1 MSPFLVFLNAARNL
15 ASMGMKREQVL
26 DFAKNEFGELTDLM
40 KSQIDN
46 IYRPKKSVSPKD
58 PDFDDTVVK
67 MKFDDEGK
75 PFNPRDPLKD
85 YSKKDKKA
93 DGGRIG
99 LRIGSG
105 EGKDVSGREYDA
117 PSAAARSVSTSP
129 SRDRDDGPSNN
140 FTDTRTKKKIIEGV
154 KKGAGTATRNFITN
168 QVFDKF
174 GKALKINPKAA
185 AILGIIGAIRGST
198 KKSLPG
204 DLSMLDEEGIG
215 SLPESNLF
223 ADVSAKDLKRKGMI
237 EGAGFDYG
245 DAQMMNMINPT
256 MTQEEF
262 EGMMK
267 GTITEPTGKFAAADG
282 GRIGFDIGSF
292 PMKKDG
298 FFVSPDFDK
307 MTPEQKRLYEN
318 NIKLYKKIQES
329 MMEKLP
335 KPSEENK
342 IDLKKLYE
350 LRKKQAEEMGLP
362 STIQLLES
370 GGRVGLKDGVTK
382 DGILFPT
389 KRDGFSVSPDFDNM
403 TEEQKMY
410 IEGMKIQE
418 KMRQK
423 KLKEILDKIKDSM
436 PENERNIKPVP
447 MPKRDLPMKGILQS
461 LAGGGRVGFKKGLL
475 ASMMEGLSPD
485 GGIFQSIFANRKH
498 PILSTLN
505 ATELLSLG
513 EALRPVIGFNE
524 GGRVGLKSG
533 TGIFKGLKKFLM
545 PGADD
550 KLERQLLGT
559 ELGYEGLNNLMQLL
573 QGSGLFASGGR
584 VGLKDGPQD
593 PKRRS
598 ILKMIGGGLM
608 SLPILSKLKFLAPLA
623 PTIKKAAER
632 GIDVAP
638 TYFFDLVNKIKMFG
652 KQGKGAEDRVTEYNY
667 KNYSLEEN
675 VSDGTQRI
683 TIKKGDPEV
692 SYKEEIME
700 YTPPKMEE
708 DIGQLPAQYDE
719 VTVRPDM
726 DGKMKDIED
735 GIDDI
740 SEILEE
746 VKKSAPPIKKA
757 AGGLAYMLGE

>member
-26 DFAKNEFGELTDLM
+26 DFAQREFGELTELM
-40 KSQIDN
+40 KAQIDN
-46 IYRPKKSVSPKD
+46 IYKTKKGAPSESKVGEFFGFKNYPKKDEV
-58 PDFDDTVVK
+58 FDDTVVK

-75 PFNPRDPLKD
+75 PFNPKDPLKNL
-85 YSKKDKKA
+85 SKKDKKA

-99 LRIGSG
+99 
-105 EGKDVSGREYDA
+105 
-117 PSAAARSVSTSP
+117 
-129 SRDRDDGPSNN
+129 
-140 FTDTRTKKKIIEGV
+140 
-154 KKGAGTATRNFITN
+154 
-168 QVFDKF
+168 FD
-174 GKALKINPKAA
+174 
-185 AILGIIGAIRGST
+185 
-198 KKSLPG
+198 
-204 DLSMLDEEGIG
+204 M
-215 SLPESNLF
+215 
-223 ADVSAKDLKRKGMI
+223 
-237 EGAGFDYG
+237 
-245 DAQMMNMINPT
+245 
-256 MTQEEF
+256 
-262 EGMMK
+262 
-267 GTITEPTGKFAAADG
+267 
-282 GRIGFDIGSF
+282 GSF
-292 PMKKDG
+292 PIKKDG
-298 FFVSPDFDK
+298 FLVSPDFDK
-307 MTPEQKRLYEN
+307 MT
-318 NIKLYKKIQES
+318 
-329 MMEKLP
+329 
-335 KPSEENK
+335 
-342 IDLKKLYE
+342 
-350 LRKKQAEEMGLP
+350 
-362 STIQLLES
+362 
-370 GGRVGLKDGVTK
+370 
-382 DGILFPT
+382 
-389 KRDGFSVSPDFDNM
+389 
-403 TEEQKMY
+403 EEQKMY
-410 IEGMKIQE
+410 MEGMKIQE
-418 KMRQK
+418 KKRQE
-423 KLKEILDKIKDSM
+423 KLRKLLEKFKESL
-436 PENERNIKPVP
+436 PEKERNIKPVP
-447 MPKRDLPMKGILQS
+447 MPDRALPMKGILQS

-513 EALRPVIGFNE
+513 EALRPVIGLNE

-608 SLPILSKLKFLAPLA
+608 SLPNLGKLIFLAPLA

-746 VKKSAPPIKKA
+746 VKKEAPPIKKA

>member
-1 MSPFLVFLNAARNL
+1 M
-15 ASMGMKREQVL
+15 
-26 DFAKNEFGELTDLM
+26 
-40 KSQIDN
+40 
-46 IYRPKKSVSPKD
+46 
-58 PDFDDTVVK
+58 
-67 MKFDDEGK
+67 
-75 PFNPRDPLKD
+75 
-85 YSKKDKKA
+85 
-93 DGGRIG
+93 
-99 LRIGSG
+99 
-105 EGKDVSGREYDA
+105 
-117 PSAAARSVSTSP
+117 
-129 SRDRDDGPSNN
+129 
-140 FTDTRTKKKIIEGV
+140 
-154 KKGAGTATRNFITN
+154 
-168 QVFDKF
+168 
-174 GKALKINPKAA
+174 
-185 AILGIIGAIRGST
+185 
-198 KKSLPG
+198 
-204 DLSMLDEEGIG
+204 
-215 SLPESNLF
+215 
-223 ADVSAKDLKRKGMI
+223 
-237 EGAGFDYG
+237 
-245 DAQMMNMINPT
+245 
-256 MTQEEF
+256 
-262 EGMMK
+262 
-267 GTITEPTGKFAAADG
+267 
-282 GRIGFDIGSF
+282 
-292 PMKKDG
+292 
-298 FFVSPDFDK
+298 SPDFDK
-307 MTPEQKRLYEN
+307 L
-318 NIKLYKKIQES
+318 
-329 MMEKLP
+329 
-335 KPSEENK
+335 
-342 IDLKKLYE
+342 
-350 LRKKQAEEMGLP
+350 
-362 STIQLLES
+362 
-370 GGRVGLKDGVTK
+370 
-382 DGILFPT
+382 
-389 KRDGFSVSPDFDNM
+389 

-410 IEGMKIQE
+410 VEGMKIQ
-418 KMRQK
+418 QK
-423 KLKEILDKIKDSM
+423 KRQEAVKRFLDKLLESQ
-436 PENERNIKPVP
+436 PESERGLKPVP
-447 MPKRDLPMKGILQS
+447 MPKYGPDDFKKGLQS

-513 EALRPVIGFNE
+513 EALGPVIGFNE

-608 SLPILSKLKFLAPLA
+608 SLPILGKLKFLAPLA

-692 SYKEEIME
+692 SYKEEVME

-708 DIGQLPAQYDE
+708 DVGQLPSQYDE
-719 VTVRPDM
+719 VTIFPDK

-746 VKKSAPPIKKA
+746 VRKDAPPIKKA

>member
-26 DFAKNEFGELTDLM
+26 DFAQREFGELTDLM
-40 KSQIDN
+40 KAQIDN
-46 IYRPKKSVSPKD
+46 IYKPTKSVKPKD

-75 PFNPRDPLKD
+75 PFNPKDPLKNL
-85 YSKKDKKA
+85 SKKDKKA

-99 LRIGSG
+99 LFKGAVASG
-105 EGKDVSGREYDA
+105 EDISPGTDVGGN
-117 PSAAARSVSTSP
+117 V
-129 SRDRDDGPSNN
+129 RDDNPFSGGDGGGGGGDN
-140 FTDTRTKKKIIEGV
+140 FVDTTTKKKIIEGG
-154 KKGAGTATRNFITN
+154 KTATKNVITSKI
-168 QVFDKF
+168 FDKF
-174 GKALKINPKAA
+174 GKVIGLNPKGAA
-185 AILGIIGAIRGST
+185 LLGIINAIRGS
-198 KKSLPG
+198 KKIDDPLME
-204 DLSMLDEEGIG
+204 DQEGIPA
-215 SLPESNLF
+215 LAN
-223 ADVSAKDLKRKGMI
+223 
-237 EGAGFDYG
+237 
-245 DAQMMNMINPT
+245 
-256 MTQEEF
+256 
-262 EGMMK
+262 
-267 GTITEPTGKFAAADG
+267 G
-282 GRIGFDIGSF
+282 GRIGLKEGVTKDGLFPF

-298 FFVSPDFDK
+298 F
-307 MTPEQKRLYEN
+307 L
-318 NIKLYKKIQES
+318 I
-329 MMEKLP
+329 
-335 KPSEENK
+335 
-342 IDLKKLYE
+342 
-350 LRKKQAEEMGLP
+350 
-362 STIQLLES
+362 
-370 GGRVGLKDGVTK
+370 
-382 DGILFPT
+382 
-389 KRDGFSVSPDFDNM
+389 SPDFDNM

-410 IEGMKIQE
+410 MEGMKIQE

-423 KLKEILDKIKDSM
+423 KLREFLDKLLESQ
-436 PENERNIKPVP
+436 PESERGLKPVP
-447 MPKRDLPMKGILQS
+447 MPDRALPDSLKQKGIKS
-461 LAGGGRVGFKKGLL
+461 LASGGRVGFKKGLL
-475 ASMMEGLSPD
+475 AKLGIEGLSPD
-485 GGIFQSIFANRKH
+485 GGIFQSLFANRKH
-498 PILSTLN
+498 PILSTFN
-505 ATELLSLG
+505 SMELLEIANSLG
-513 EALRPVIGFNE
+513 PVIGFNE

-623 PTIKKAAER
+623 PTIKKAAEK
-632 GIDVAP
+632 GIDIAP
-638 TYFFDLVNKIKMFG
+638 SYFFDLVNKIKMFG

-692 SYKEEIME
+692 SYKEEVME

-708 DIGQLPAQYDE
+708 DVGQLPSQYDE
-719 VTVRPDM
+719 VTIFPDK

-746 VKKSAPPIKKA
+746 VRKDAPPIKKA

>member
-1 MSPFLVFLNAARNL
+1 MNPFLVFLNAARNL
-15 ASMGMKREQVL
+15 ASMGMKKEQVL
-26 DFAKNEFGELTDLM
+26 DFAKNEFGELTGMM
-40 KSQIDN
+40 KYQIDN
-46 IYRPKKSVSPKD
+46 IYKPKKPVDPKN

-99 LRIGSG
+99 LKDGLGVLSLEDIGFLMEPSG
-105 EGKDVSGREYDA
+105 KKIPSYMLEGFQKDPKLSEEQLKEILKKIKEKD
-117 PSAAARSVSTSP
+117 
-129 SRDRDDGPSNN
+129 
-140 FTDTRTKKKIIEGV
+140 FKKKDPI
-154 KKGAGTATRNFITN
+154 
-168 QVFDKF
+168 Q
-174 GKALKINPKAA
+174 L
-185 AILGIIGAIRGST
+185 
-198 KKSLPG
+198 
-204 DLSMLDEEGIG
+204 M
-215 SLPESNLF
+215 
-223 ADVSAKDLKRKGMI
+223 
-237 EGAGFDYG
+237 
-245 DAQMMNMINPT
+245 
-256 MTQEEF
+256 
-262 EGMMK
+262 
-267 GTITEPTGKFAAADG
+267 ADG
-282 GRIGFDIGSF
+282 GRIGLRDGVPKEGIDSLPFNKDSIGSF
-292 PMKKDG
+292 PMKRDG
-298 FFVSPDFDK
+298 FLISPDFDK
-307 MTPEQKRLYEN
+307 L
-318 NIKLYKKIQES
+318 
-329 MMEKLP
+329 
-335 KPSEENK
+335 
-342 IDLKKLYE
+342 
-350 LRKKQAEEMGLP
+350 
-362 STIQLLES
+362 
-370 GGRVGLKDGVTK
+370 
-382 DGILFPT
+382 
-389 KRDGFSVSPDFDNM
+389 

-410 IEGMKIQE
+410 MEGMKIQE
-418 KMRQK
+418 KKRQK
-423 KLKEILDKIKDSM
+423 KLREFLDKLKESL

-447 MPKRDLPMKGILQS
+447 FPDRPIPESFKKG
-461 LAGGGRVGFKKGLL
+461 LASGGRVGFKKGLL
-475 ASMMEGLSPD
+475 ASMMEGITPD

>member
-26 DFAKNEFGELTDLM
+26 DFAQREFGELTELM

-46 IYRPKKSVSPKD
+46 IYKPKKSVNPKD

-75 PFNPRDPLKD
+75 PFNPKDPLKD

-99 LRIGSG
+99 LRGG
-105 EGKDVSGREYDA
+105 D
-117 PSAAARSVSTSP
+117 AARSDAASGRNAGRADP
-129 SRDRDDGPSNN
+129 SGGVERPSGGGRDDGPSNN
-140 FTDTRTKKKIIEGV
+140 FMDTTTKKKIIEGG
-154 KKGAGTATRNFITN
+154 KTATKNFITN
-168 QVFDKF
+168 KVFDKF
-174 GKALKINPKAA
+174 GKVMGVNPKGA
-185 AILGIIGAIRGST
+185 AILGIIGAIRRGT
-198 KKSLPG
+198 KKAPPG
-204 DLSMLDEEGIG
+204 NLSMLDEEGILG
-215 SLPESNLF
+215 LPESNLLAF
-223 ADVSAKDLKRKGMI
+223 EPGSIKDKQLKQMYNIFQETGM
-237 EGAGFDYG
+237 E
-245 DAQMMNMINPT
+245 NPR
-256 MTQEEF
+256 
-262 EGMMK
+262 MK
-267 GTITEPTGKFAAADG
+267 GLMKEDIEQGGPLSLPEEAYQTAADG
-282 GRIGFDIGSF
+282 GRIGFNTGLSF

-298 FFVSPDFDK
+298 FLMSPDFDK
-307 MTPEQKRLYEN
+307 L
-318 NIKLYKKIQES
+318 
-329 MMEKLP
+329 
-335 KPSEENK
+335 
-342 IDLKKLYE
+342 
-350 LRKKQAEEMGLP
+350 
-362 STIQLLES
+362 
-370 GGRVGLKDGVTK
+370 
-382 DGILFPT
+382 
-389 KRDGFSVSPDFDNM
+389 

-410 IEGMKIQE
+410 MEGMKIQE
-418 KMRQK
+418 KMIQK
-423 KLKEILDKIKDSM
+423 KLKEILDKIKESM
-436 PENERNIKPVP
+436 PENERNMKPVP
-447 MPKRDLPMKGILQS
+447 MPDRALPDSLKQKGIKG
-461 LAGGGRVGFKKGLL
+461 LASGGRVGFKKGLL

-513 EALRPVIGFNE
+513 EALRPVIGLNE

-608 SLPILSKLKFLAPLA
+608 SLPILGKLKFLAPLA

-692 SYKEEIME
+692 SYKEEVME

-757 AGGLAYMLGE
+757 AGRLAYMLGE

>member
-26 DFAKNEFGELTDLM
+26 DFAQREFGELSELM
-40 KSQIDN
+40 KAQIDN
-46 IYRPKKSVSPKD
+46 IYKPKKGAPSQSKVGEFFGFKNYPKKD
-58 PDFDDTVVK
+58 EVFDDTVVK

-75 PFNPRDPLKD
+75 PFNPRDPLKNL
-85 YSKKDKKA
+85 SKKDKDKKA

-99 LRIGSG
+99 L
-105 EGKDVSGREYDA
+105 KD
-117 PSAAARSVSTSP
+117 SV
-129 SRDRDDGPSNN
+129 N
-140 FTDTRTKKKIIEGV
+140 
-154 KKGAGTATRNFITN
+154 
-168 QVFDKF
+168 DK
-174 GKALKINPKAA
+174 
-185 AILGIIGAIRGST
+185 
-198 KKSLPG
+198 
-204 DLSMLDEEGIG
+204 
-215 SLPESNLF
+215 
-223 ADVSAKDLKRKGMI
+223 
-237 EGAGFDYG
+237 
-245 DAQMMNMINPT
+245 
-256 MTQEEF
+256 
-262 EGMMK
+262 
-267 GTITEPTGKFAAADG
+267 
-282 GRIGFDIGSF
+282 
-292 PMKKDG
+292 
-298 FFVSPDFDK
+298 
-307 MTPEQKRLYEN
+307 QKL
-318 NIKLYKKIQES
+318 
-329 MMEKLP
+329 
-335 KPSEENK
+335 
-342 IDLKKLYE
+342 
-350 LRKKQAEEMGLP
+350 
-362 STIQLLES
+362 
-370 GGRVGLKDGVTK
+370 
-382 DGILFPT
+382 GILFPM
-389 KRDGFSVSPDFDNM
+389 KRDGFLVSPDFDNM

-410 IEGMKIQE
+410 MEGMKIQE
-418 KMRQK
+418 KKRQE
-423 KLKEILDKIKDSM
+423 KLRKLLEKFKESL

-447 MPKRDLPMKGILQS
+447 MPKRELPNTGIKA
-461 LAGGGRVGFKKGLL
+461 LASGGRVGFKKGLL

-513 EALRPVIGFNE
+513 EALGPVIGFNE

-623 PTIKKAAER
+623 PTIKKAAEK
-632 GIDVAP
+632 GIDIAP
-638 TYFFDLVNKIKMFG
+638 SYFFDLVNKIKMFG

-692 SYKEEIME
+692 SYKEEVME

-719 VTVRPDM
+719 VTLRPDM

-746 VKKSAPPIKKA
+746 VKKEAPPIKKA